1 MNKPRGRPFEPSNK
15 FGRGRPKGSRHKT
28 KCPGQHLLDEYAEHL
43 VRKCIALAM
52 QGDRSAMR
60 ICMERVSP
68 ARRDACIQMNLPSI
82 QTAKDLD
89 QAAEKVTQAIRR
101 GDITPG
107 EAGTMMHILES
118 RSRVIERVEWE
129 NRLEKLEENV
139 AARWER
145 PPRP

>member
-1 MNKPRGRPFEPSNK
+1 MNKPRGRPFAPSNK
-15 FGRGRPKGSRHKT
+15 FGRGRPKGSGNKT
-28 KCPGQHLLDEYAEHL
+28 KCAGQHLLDEYAEHL

-60 ICMERVSP
+60 ICMERISP

-101 GDITPG
+101 GDITPAEG
-107 EAGTMMHILES
+107 GTMMHILES

-129 NRLEKLEENV
+129 NRLEKLEEHV
-139 AARWER
+139 DARGER
-145 PPRP
+145 PPRR

>member
-1 MNKPRGRPFEPSNK
+1 
-15 FGRGRPKGSRHKT
+15 
-28 KCPGQHLLDEYAEHL
+28 
-43 VRKCIALAM
+43 
-52 QGDRSAMR
+52 MR
-60 ICMERVSP
+60 ICMERISP

-101 GDITPG
+101 GDITPAEG
-107 EAGTMMHILES
+107 GTMMHILES

-139 AARWER
+139 DARGER
-145 PPRP
+145 PPRR